1 MVDGEKVDQ
10 TRRAINLSLP
20 QGHGSQATTMPGWR
34 ARRGGTL
41 LTIVVFFRRRCVK
54 KWSRL
59 DTLGRGRAHCRR
71 GRDAEHAVHRAGTHG
86 CRGRERSLCIEHT
99 TRWPA
104 RG

>member
-41 LTIVVFFRRRCVK
+41 LTIVRSSGGPSSSDVLRVGQRSGDLCFATRHARSHARIASGLFRIQA
-54 KWSRL
+54 
-59 DTLGRGRAHCRR
+59 T
-71 GRDAEHAVHRAGTHG
+71 
-86 CRGRERSLCIEHT
+86 
-99 TRWPA
+99 
-104 RG
+104 